1 LYIDGRGLAYGG
13 KGDFERA
20 VADYTAAIA
29 LNPQA
34 ASTIFHRGIAQL
46 YLGALPKAL
55 SDVNQAAELEP
66 KDAIMAIWLD
76 IVGKRSKLPS
86 RLSEIVGKIDMTKW
100 PGPLVRLYLGQL
112 TSEAVLAAADD
123 PDGETKKR
131 QVCQANFYG
140 GELALQAEAK
150 DDATRLF
157 RLAAAG
163 CSPATIQ
170 WSAANAELRALGAP

>member
-1 LYIDGRGLAYGG
+1 MRSRRLKLTLALAL
-13 KGDFERA
+13 A
-20 VADYTAAIA
+20 VVAPAAA
-29 LNPQA
+29 
-34 ASTIFHRGIAQL
+34 R
-46 YLGALPKAL
+46 
-55 SDVNQAAELEP
+55 
-66 KDAIMAIWLD
+66 
-76 IVGKRSKLPS
+76 
-86 RLSEIVGKIDMTKW
+86 
-100 PGPLVRLYLGQL
+100 
-112 TSEAVLAAADD
+112 ADD

-131 QVCQANFYG
+131 QVCEANFYG